1 MKQPEKNKKDLDSY
15 FDLARNE
22 KVTYSKEDSR
32 KLIAA
37 RVAIGSAGLLGSWG
51 IKSLLNAS
59 SLSVIGAAAI
69 SSVLLYNAMKDDDPK
84 QHNDKL
90 QKSNNEIVAN
100 QAKSATENASNKLN
114 ISADKSNT
122 SEKLNQTITVH
133 SSKVINAK
141 TIAGRSAKITYN
153 YKSNS
158 DIARDNTGNNNQ
170 LVNNVDINNT
180 SVNNNTQIDN
190 LSETTE
196 DERSVQATNSNDYIA
211 INESKLQSDE
221 NSIALSYNSPVI
233 RPEQVE
239 IPEIDPFGELQ
250 TILDDYSQHNGFSI
264 TANERTST
272 LGGKSIRMSG
282 GRIVLTM
289 NKETSFGLMGYGVTD
304 ASIFTFKDNDGN
316 AATGNMQMGYGAL
329 YFEHTF
335 DSDNWIHW
343 GISASLGI
351 GATKM
356 SSLIPGD
363 VSFNAPW
370 SVFYTLEPGA
380 NIEFNVFSWMR
391 VGWEVSYRLSDDL
404 LSNQS
409 YENEGKLK
417 DFKLSGLST
426 GLFFKFGMF

>member
-69 SSVLLYNAMKDDDPK
+69 SSVLLYNAMKEDDPK
-84 QHNDKL
+84 QHSGKL
-90 QKSNNEIVAN
+90 QNSINVIIAN
-100 QAKSATENASNKLN
+100 QDKSETLDNSNKLN

-122 SEKLNQTITVH
+122 SNNMNQTITVQ
-133 SSKVINAK
+133 SSRVLNAK
-141 TIAGRSAKITYN
+141 TIAGRNTELSYN

-158 DIARDNTGNNNQ
+158 DVALKNTNEYKNQ
-170 LVNNVDINNT
+170 SDINNT

-190 LSETTE
+190 LSEATE
-196 DERSVQATNSNDYIA
+196 DERSIQATNSNDYIA

-233 RPEQVE
+233 SPEQVE
-239 IPEIDPFGELQ
+239 IPESDPFDELQ
-250 TILDDYSQHNGFSI
+250 TILDDYSQYNGFSI
-264 TANERTST
+264 TANERAST
-272 LGGKSIRMSG
+272 LGGKSVVLSG

-304 ASIFTFKDNDGN
+304 ASIFTFKDNDGKD
-316 AATGNMQMGYGAL
+316 ATGNMQMGYGAL

-343 GISASLGI
+343 GLSASLGI

-391 VGWEVSYRLSDDL
+391 VGGEISYRLSDDL

-409 YENEGKLK
+409 YVNEGKLK

>member
-69 SSVLLYNAMKDDDPK
+69 SSVLLYNAIKDDGTK
-84 QHNDKL
+84 QHSGKL
-90 QKSNNEIVAN
+90 QNSNNVIIAN
-100 QAKSATENASNKLN
+100 QDKSETLDNSNKLN
-114 ISADKSNT
+114 ISADKSNI
-122 SEKLNQTITVH
+122 SDNMNQTITVQ
-133 SSKVINAK
+133 SSKVIIAK
-141 TIAGRSAKITYN
+141 TIAGGNAKIAYN

-158 DIARDNTGNNNQ
+158 DFARDNTVNNNQ
-170 LVNNVDINNT
+170 SVNNADNNNT

-196 DERSVQATNSNDYIA
+196 NERSIQEAYSNDYIA

-221 NSIALSYNSPVI
+221 NSITLSYNSPVI
-233 RPEQVE
+233 SPESVE
-239 IPEIDPFGELQ
+239 IPETDPFGELQ
-250 TILDDYSQHNGFSI
+250 TILDDYSKHNGFSI
-264 TANERTST
+264 TANERAST
-272 LGGKSIRMSG
+272 LGGKSIVLSG

-289 NKETSFGLMGYGVTD
+289 NKETSFGLMGYGATN
-304 ASIFTFKDNDGN
+304 ASIFTFKDNDGKE
-316 AATGNMQMGYGAL
+316 ATGNMQMGYGAL

-343 GISASLGI
+343 GLSASLGI
-351 GATKM
+351 GANKM

-363 VSFNAPW
+363 ISFNAPW
-370 SVFYTLEPGA
+370 SVFYTIEPGA

-409 YENEGKLK
+409 YEKDGKLK

>member
-1 MKQPEKNKKDLDSY
+1 MKQLEKNKKDLDSY

-69 SSVLLYNAMKDDDPK
+69 SSVLIYNAMKDDNSK
-84 QHNDKL
+84 QHSGKL
-90 QKSNNEIVAN
+90 QNSNNKIIAN
-100 QAKSATENASNKLN
+100 QDKSETLDNSNKLN
-114 ISADKSNT
+114 ISADKSNI
-122 SEKLNQTITVH
+122 SDNMNQTITVQ
-133 SSKVINAK
+133 SSKVINTK
-141 TIAGRSAKITYN
+141 TIAGRNTELSYN

-158 DIARDNTGNNNQ
+158 DDAPNNTVNNNQ
-170 LVNNVDINNT
+170 LNDYNT
-180 SVNNNTQIDN
+180 SVNNKNNTHIDN

-196 DERSVQATNSNDYIA
+196 NERSIQEAYSNDYIA

-221 NSIALSYNSPVI
+221 NSITLSYNSPVI
-233 RPEQVE
+233 SPESVE
-239 IPEIDPFGELQ
+239 ISETDPFGELQ
-250 TILDDYSQHNGFSI
+250 TILDDYSKHNGFSI
-264 TANERTST
+264 TANERAST
-272 LGGKSIRMSG
+272 LGGKSVVLSG

-304 ASIFTFKDNDGN
+304 ASIFTFKDNDGKE
-316 AATGNMQMGYGAL
+316 ATGNMQMGYGAL

-343 GISASLGI
+343 GLSASLGI
-351 GATKM
+351 GANKM

-370 SVFYTLEPGA
+370 SVFYTIEPGA

-409 YENEGKLK
+409 YANEGKLK

>member
-32 KLIAA
+32 KLIAT

-51 IKSLLNAS
+51 IKSLLNTS

-69 SSVLLYNAMKDDDPK
+69 SSVLLYNAMKEDDTK
-84 QHNDKL
+84 QHSGKL
-90 QKSNNEIVAN
+90 QNSNNEIIAN
-100 QAKSATENASNKLN
+100 QAKSATVNASNELN
-114 ISADKSNT
+114 ISTDKSN
-122 SEKLNQTITVH
+122 SSDNMNQTITVQ
-133 SSKVINAK
+133 SSKVIKAK
-141 TIAGRSAKITYN
+141 TIDQGNVQLAYN
-153 YKSNS
+153 YKSHS
-158 DIARDNTGNNNQ
+158 DIALKNTNEDKNQ
-170 LVNNVDINNT
+170 SDINNT

-196 DERSVQATNSNDYIA
+196 DERSIQATNSNDFIA
-211 INESKLQSDE
+211 INESKLQSDA
-221 NSIALSYNSPVI
+221 NSITLSYISPVI
-233 RPEQVE
+233 SPESVE
-239 IPEIDPFGELQ
+239 IPETDPFGELQ

-264 TANERTST
+264 TANERAST
-272 LGGKSIRMSG
+272 LGGKSVVLSG

-289 NKETSFGLMGYGVTD
+289 NKETSVGLMGYGVTD
-304 ASIFTFKDNDGN
+304 ASIFTFKDNDGKE
-316 AATGNMQMGYGAL
+316 ATGNMQMGYGAL

-343 GISASLGI
+343 GLSASLGI

-391 VGWEVSYRLSDDL
+391 VGGEISYRLSDDL

-409 YENEGKLK
+409 YEHEGKLK

-426 GLFFKFGMF
+426 GLYFKFGMF

>member
-51 IKSLLNAS
+51 IKSLFNAS

-69 SSVLLYNAMKDDDPK
+69 SSVLIYNAMKEDDTK
-84 QHNDKL
+84 QHSGKL
-90 QKSNNEIVAN
+90 QNSNNEIIAN
-100 QAKSATENASNKLN
+100 QAKSATADASYKLS

-122 SEKLNQTITVH
+122 SNNLNQNITVQ
-133 SSKVINAK
+133 SSTVINAK
-141 TIAGRSAKITYN
+141 TIPGRNTELAYN

-158 DIARDNTGNNNQ
+158 DIEPKNTNEDKNQ
-170 LVNNVDINNT
+170 SDINNT

-190 LSETTE
+190 LSEATE
-196 DERSVQATNSNDYIA
+196 DERSIQATNSNDYIA

-221 NSIALSYNSPVI
+221 NSFALSYNSPVI
-233 RPEQVE
+233 SPEQVE
-239 IPEIDPFGELQ
+239 IPESDPFGELQ
-250 TILDDYSQHNGFSI
+250 TILDDYSKHNGFSI
-264 TANERTST
+264 TANERAST
-272 LGGKSIRMSG
+272 LGGKSVVLSG

-289 NKETSFGLMGYGVTD
+289 NKETSFGLMGYGVTN
-304 ASIFTFKDNDGN
+304 ASIFTFKDNDGKD
-316 AATGNMQMGYGAL
+316 ATGNMQMGYGAL

-343 GISASLGI
+343 GLSASLGI

-363 VSFNAPW
+363 VTFNAPW

-380 NIEFNVFSWMR
+380 NIEFNVLSWMR
-391 VGWEVSYRLSDDL
+391 VGGEISYRLSDDL
-404 LSNQS
+404 LRNQS
-409 YENEGKLK
+409 YINEGKLK

-426 GLFFKFGMF
+426 GLYFKFGMF